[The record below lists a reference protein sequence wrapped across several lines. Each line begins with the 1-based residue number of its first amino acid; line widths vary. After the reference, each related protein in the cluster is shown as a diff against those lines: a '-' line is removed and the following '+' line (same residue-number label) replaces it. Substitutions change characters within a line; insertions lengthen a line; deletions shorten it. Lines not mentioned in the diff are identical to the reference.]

1 VAAVAV
7 LAALGTACS
16 SPNQTPE
23 TTARQS
29 EVVAK
34 GSTVM
39 PFDLDKTTHRFTP
52 RPDGLLQEVVADEPA
67 DPTQID
73 LVREHLTDE
82 AKRFRGGDFADPASI
97 HGADMPGLAALS
109 AGASAI
115 TIDYLDLPAGASL
128 TFRTAD
134 PALVEA
140 LHAWGEAQVADHGE
154 HAEHGH

>member
-1 VAAVAV
+1 
-7 LAALGTACS
+7 
-16 SPNQTPE
+16 
-23 TTARQS
+23 
-29 EVVAK
+29 
-34 GSTVM
+34 M

-52 RPDGLLQEVVADEPA
+52 RADGLLQEVVADEPA

-73 LVREHLTDE
+73 LVREHLADE
-82 AKRFRGGDFADPASI
+82 AERFRGGDFADPASI

-154 HAEHGH
+154 HAEHGR